1 MAALT
6 DIPIRRPRRMMKIDF
21 ARLSH
26 RILKLVALL
35 ILCLGIF
42 GTIRAD
48 KYSPGQWLDLLEF
61 GLTLGGVYALIA
73 LGYTM
78 VYGVLRLINF
88 AHGDIMMV
96 GAFVAYFLASWLD
109 RIGLFSLQPALAL
122 CLTLLIGA
130 ITSAVVAL
138 LVERFAYRPLRHKS
152 NFSPL
157 ITSIGMSFFLQQS
170 CRGVFGAGLKAYPD
184 PAWLQGSFSYG
195 GVTVPKIEVIVLSVA
210 LVTMA
215 GLYLIVNHTKIG
227 TAMRAASEDSRAAA
241 LMGIDVNRIVVFTFF
256 LGGLT
261 AGVGGV
267 LYALIYKQVYFMMGF
282 LPGVKAFGAA
292 VLGGIGSIPGAMLG
306 GFFLGLAE
314 TVGTS
319 MILDGLGLPAPYQ
332 LRDLIAFGL
341 LILVLILRPTGLLGE
356 KSNRQRA

>member
-1 MAALT
+1 MAVST
-6 DIPIRRPRRMMKIDF
+6 DFPIRRPRRVTNIDF

-26 RILKLVALL
+26 RVLKLAALL
-35 ILCLGIF
+35 IIGAGIV

-48 KYSPGQWLDLLEF
+48 KYSASQWLDLLEF
-61 GLTLGGVYALIA
+61 GLTLGSVYALIA

-88 AHGDIMMV
+88 AHGDVMMV
-96 GAFVAYFLASWLD
+96 GTFIAYFVANALD
-109 RIGLFSLQPALAL
+109 RNGMFGAHPIIAFS
-122 CLTLLIGA
+122 LTLLVGA
-130 ITSAVVAL
+130 VASAVVAL
-138 LVERFAYRPLRHKS
+138 LLERFAYRPLRQRS

-170 CRGVFGAGLKAYPD
+170 CRGAFGAGLKAYPD
-184 PAWLQGSFSYG
+184 PAWLQGTFSFW
-195 GVTVPKIEVIVLSVA
+195 GVTIPKIELIVLVVA
-210 LVTMA
+210 LATMA
-215 GLYLIVNHTKIG
+215 GLYLIVNRTKIG
-227 TAMRAASEDSRAAA
+227 TAMRASSEDSRAAA
-241 LMGIDVNRIVVFTFF
+241 LMGVDVQRIVVFTFF

-319 MILDGLGLPAPYQ
+319 TILDGLGLPAPYQ
-332 LRDLIAFGL
+332 LRDLIAFCL